1 MDAMAEP
8 HTSIFGSGS
17 AAEPQALPP
26 TDTTDMVTPPTTMPA
41 PPAHPTLGAGNHPSH
56 DPGQGIT
63 CERALMLKNTTE
75 LTTID
80 PMGDLYLQV
89 GVVICQLLFDVENG
103 GHRHSRAEEFRVDS
117 RALSRISPV
126 FMKMLNGPFAESNKP
141 GEDQKWRVALPDD
154 NVKAMGTLL
163 NIMHCQFGNL
173 PAVTGASGLEDLY
186 QIAVLTDKYD
196 CTALVRPWAT
206 SWLAAASALV
216 PNAFTNDLEK
226 ISWVAWEY
234 GDKTLFKRATRSLI
248 IQLNKKT
255 PFAFFFW
262 TTLEPKGLKGM

>member
-1 MDAMAEP
+1 
-8 HTSIFGSGS
+8 
-17 AAEPQALPP
+17 
-26 TDTTDMVTPPTTMPA
+26 
-41 PPAHPTLGAGNHPSH
+41 
-56 DPGQGIT
+56 
-63 CERALMLKNTTE
+63 MLKNTTE

-234 GDKTLFKRATRSLI
+234 GDKTLFERATRSLI